1 LADITI
7 TREDAALRI
16 LDFANEGRLVQSAWH
31 TADADGR
38 ELACLL
44 GAIHP
49 SVNGAEDCPSS
60 VMPSWM
66 AELLPTLFDGV
77 SEAKAT
83 DYGRRFAQ
91 ALRIGNADD
100 TVLRMFL
107 IAAVEFAVSAAAP
120 KGDVPDYWPAVEQSC
135 AGVLALLKKSNP
147 NEKDRAAAKAT
158 SGAWAAA
165 EAARPAGAAAG
176 AAAKAAAKAAS
187 GAWAASGAV
196 WAVSA
201 AAGAA
206 AKAAAKAATLDAWAA
221 SGAVSGA
228 ARAAAEAAEAAE
240 AAAYEHL
247 FDALIGAMLH
257 GVIGE
262 VKS

>member
-147 NEKDRAAAKAT
+147 NEKDRAAAKA
-158 SGAWAAA
+158 
-165 EAARPAGAAAG
+165 
-176 AAAKAAAKAAS
+176 
-187 GAWAASGAV
+187 
-196 WAVSA
+196 
-201 AAGAA
+201 
-206 AKAAAKAATLDAWAA
+206 
-221 SGAVSGA
+221 
-228 ARAAAEAAEAAE
+228 AEAAE

>member
-147 NEKDRAAAKAT
+147 NEKDRAAAKAA

-165 EAARPAGAAAG
+165 EAARPASGAARGAEAAAKAALDAWAARAAAGAAAG
-176 AAAKAAAKAAS
+176 AATLDAKAAS
-187 GAWAASGAV
+187 GAWAASGA
-196 WAVSA
+196 
-201 AAGAA
+201 
-206 AKAAAKAATLDAWAA
+206 
-221 SGAVSGA
+221 
-228 ARAAAEAAEAAE
+228 ARAAEAAE